1 MARIIFRKLYRECET
16 AKQFSDE
23 LQFQLREIDEEE
35 RREIVSTKNR
45 KSGCPP
51 LFVACENG
59 MRVEAIEY
67 LIKFCKADIEQRG
80 FYYKYNVTPL
90 WVAAARGKL
99 AIVKCLIELG
109 ADINSLS
116 DDDFTTP
123 TKIARVMNNNEIV
136 NFLMKNGSII

>member
-90 WVAAARGKL
+90 WVAAATGKL
-99 AIVKCLIELG
+99 AIVKCLIKLG
-109 ADINSLS
+109 ADINSSS